1 MSGGGTKVA
10 KGRMGCKAVTEE
22 KVDPRMLENL
32 EKSVEEDIET
42 LQVFTAIVE
51 ICVCKFC

>member
-51 ICVCKFC
+51 ICVCKFS